1 VAAPVFYYDF
11 SSPYAYLAASRI
23 DDVLPVRAEW
33 RPIAFGVIVQAVGK
47 SPWSFA
53 ADRDTHLREIDAR
66 AADRGLPPVRYPEG
80 WPRETYALAPLR
92 AAMLARDP
100 DQRRALSHEL
110 YRTMFVEGRHLKDVE
125 AVLDCAER
133 AGLDRGRVA
142 EGLQRPEIKDRL
154 RAQTDQAIALGID
167 GVPTVQVGERL
178 FWGDDQ
184 LEPAAA
190 ALKAR

>member
-1 VAAPVFYYDF
+1 MADPVFYYDF

-23 DDVLPVRAEW
+23 DDVLPVRVEW

-47 SPWSFA
+47 SPWSFGP
-53 ADRDTHLREIDAR
+53 DRESHFREINAR

-80 WPRETYALAPLR
+80 WPRETYSLVPLR
-92 AAMLARDP
+92 AAMLTE
-100 DQRRALSHEL
+100 DQDQLRALSHEL

-125 AVLDCAER
+125 AVLHCAER

-142 EGLQRPEIKDRL
+142 NGLQRPEIKDRL
-154 RAQTDQAIALGID
+154 RAETDQAIALGID

-190 ALKAR
+190 ALTTR